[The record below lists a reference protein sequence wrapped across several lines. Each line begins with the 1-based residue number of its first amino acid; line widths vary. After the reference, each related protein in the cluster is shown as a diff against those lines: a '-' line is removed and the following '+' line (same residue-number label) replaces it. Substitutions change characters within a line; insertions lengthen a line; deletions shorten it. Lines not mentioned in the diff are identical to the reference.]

1 MMKNYKR
8 DAIPGI
14 LIGVIATMMIL
25 MPALRVTNPNQS
37 YNGLQIVFGHEFLN
51 WGNVVSAQI
60 EFSALNL
67 IAYGLPILASLSLLL
82 SKQGYLFSSILFSFG
97 AILLYFIPSFT
108 TVTTTLFDNVMPLN
122 IDWLFGSG
130 LIIALV
136 LSNIGAISNLLLTI
150 LNRD

>member
-1 MMKNYKR
+1 MIASNE
-8 DAIPGI
+8 I
-14 LIGVIATMMIL
+14 LVC
-25 MPALRVTNPNQS
+25 
-37 YNGLQIVFGHEFLN
+37 
-51 WGNVVSAQI
+51 AQI

-67 IAYGLPILASLSLLL
+67 ITYGLPILASLSLFL

-108 TVTTTLFDNVMPLN
+108 TVTTTLFDNVTPLN

-136 LSNIGAISNLLLTI
+136 LSIIGSISSLLLTI